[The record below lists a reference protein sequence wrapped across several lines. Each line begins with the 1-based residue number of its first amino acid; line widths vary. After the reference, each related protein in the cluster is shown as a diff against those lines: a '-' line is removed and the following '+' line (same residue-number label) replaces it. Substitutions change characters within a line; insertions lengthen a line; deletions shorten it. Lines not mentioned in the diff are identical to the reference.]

1 MSEAFD
7 ITGQSDEKQKNKSDI
22 ETEAETSNAIQF
34 DAVSK
39 QYGKGPTVLQNID
52 LQIAKNDFI
61 ALIGPS
67 GCGKSTLL
75 KLLAGLTDITSG
87 DIHFNGVEQGKKL
100 AMGFVFQDA
109 NLMPWS
115 TALNNVSLPLLLK
128 GVNKAEAKSKAAELL
143 EMVGLSHA
151 VNQYPRQ
158 LSGGM
163 KMRVSIARA
172 LSVDPQLLLLDE
184 PFGALDEMT
193 RDDLNEELL
202 KLREDHGWTG
212 VLVTHS
218 VTESVFLSSK
228 VLVMSANPGKIY
240 KTIDVDFPFPRT
252 SATRRLPEFQQ
263 KVLEVTEAL
272 HALRNAN
279 D

>member
-1 MSEAFD
+1 MSEALD
-7 ITGQSDEKQKNKSDI
+7 ILAEPEVNVSAEQS
-22 ETEAETSNAIQF
+22 AAITF
-34 DAVSK
+34 NSVSK
-39 QYGKGPTVLQNID
+39 QYGQGPTILHNID
-52 LQIAKNDFI
+52 LQIASDDFL

-75 KLLAGLTDITSG
+75 KLLAGLTDITAG
-87 DIHFNGVEQGKKL
+87 DITYAGLDAGKKPD
-100 AMGFVFQDA
+100 MGFVFQDA

-115 TALNNVSLPLLLK
+115 TALDNVALPLRLK
-128 GVNKAEAKSKAAELL
+128 GMNKAEAKDKAAALL
-143 EMVGLSHA
+143 DMVGLSHA
-151 VNQYPRQ
+151 ADHYPRQ

-202 KLREDHGWTG
+202 KLKEDQGWTG
-212 VLVTHS
+212 ILVTHS

-228 VLVMSANPGKIY
+228 VLVMSANPGKIF
-240 KTIDVDFPFPRT
+240 KTINVDFPFPRT
-252 SATRRLPEFQQ
+252 AATRRLPEFQQ

-272 HALRNAN
+272 HALRKI
-279 D
+279 DE

>member
-1 MSEAFD
+1 MSEVLDIAEQSTAIAFNSVTKRYGQGPVILDEID
-7 ITGQSDEKQKNKSDI
+7 IK
-22 ETEAETSNAIQF
+22 
-34 DAVSK
+34 
-39 QYGKGPTVLQNID
+39 
-52 LQIAKNDFI
+52 IARDDFI

-87 DIHFNGVEQGKKL
+87 EIIYKDSKSNEKL
-100 AMGFVFQDA
+100 SMGFVFQDA
-109 NLMPWS
+109 NLMPWL
-115 TALNNVSLPLLLK
+115 TALDNVALPLLLK
-128 GVNKAEAKSKAAELL
+128 GVNKKEATSKAEELL
-143 EMVGLSHA
+143 NMVGLSHA
-151 VNQYPRQ
+151 LNHYPRQ

-202 KLREDHGWTG
+202 KLREDHRWTG

-228 VLVMSANPGKIY
+228 VLVMSPGPGRIY
-240 KTIDVDFPFPRT
+240 RTIDVDFPFPRT
-252 SATRRLPEFQQ
+252 ADTRRLPEFQE

-272 HALRNAN
+272 HTLRNN
-279 D
+279 HE